1 MPTDPDD
8 QPRRYSRASDPDTSR
23 RAAESLNH
31 KIKGEHLACMQV
43 LLNFEVAT
51 DEMVADELVRLGIV
65 KKSEQGRRL
74 MRTIREDHDYAR
86 LVEID
91 GKPMTLTN
99 PASGKEAQCYEL
111 TMRGVQ
117 MVLDP
122 KSRRI
127 A

>member
-8 QPRRYSRASDPDTSR
+8 QPWRYARSSDPDTSR
-23 RAAESLNH
+23 SAARDVTTRITG
-31 KIKGEHLACMQV
+31 KHLAALQI
-43 LLNFEVAT
+43 LLDLEVAT
-51 DEMVADELVRLGIV
+51 DDMVADELVRHGIV
-65 KKSEQGRRL
+65 QRHEQGRRL

-91 GKPMTLTN
+91 GKPMTLVN
-99 PASGKEAQCYEL
+99 PSSGKEAQCYEL

-117 MVLDP
+117 LVLDP
-122 KSRRI
+122 KSRRL

>member
-1 MPTDPDD
+1 MTA
-8 QPRRYSRASDPDTSR
+8 R
-23 RAAESLNH
+23 
-31 KIKGEHLACMQV
+31 
-43 LLNFEVAT
+43 
-51 DEMVADELVRLGIV
+51 
-65 KKSEQGRRL
+65 
-74 MRTIREDHDYAR
+74 IREIAFDTETTGLNPADGDR
-86 LVEID
+86 VIEID
-91 GKPMTLTN
+91 GKPMTLSN

>member
-8 QPRRYSRASDPDTSR
+8 QPWRYARGSDPETSR

-31 KIKGEHLACMQV
+31 KIKGEHLACMEV

-74 MRTIREDHDYAR
+74 MRTIRENIDYAR

>member
-8 QPRRYSRASDPDTSR
+8 QPWRYARGSDPETSR

-74 MRTIREDHDYAR
+74 MRTIRENNDYAR

-91 GKPMTLTN
+91 GKPMTLPN
-99 PASGKEAQCYEL
+99 ESGRDAQCYEL